1 MNNKSYDRIT
11 ERIVS
16 LLIPLSFYQ
25 SGKSADQKR
34 RQNPS
39 CNDMNPEIKA
49 KRATGGMPVIRH
61 P

>member
-25 SGKSADQKR
+25 SGKSAD
-34 RQNPS
+34 
-39 CNDMNPEIKA
+39 
-49 KRATGGMPVIRH
+49 
-61 P
+61 